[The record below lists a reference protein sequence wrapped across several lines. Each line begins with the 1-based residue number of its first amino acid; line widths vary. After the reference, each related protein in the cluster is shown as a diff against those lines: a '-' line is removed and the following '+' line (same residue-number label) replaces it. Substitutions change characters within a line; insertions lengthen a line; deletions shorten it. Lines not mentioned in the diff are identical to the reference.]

1 MNNGAFERGWHD
13 ECKFCEQRNKFLHK
27 CMSIIKT
34 CGNISEWYWYNLKT
48 WGIYQSGSVN
58 KEVVLK
64 STPQTTAP

>member
-1 MNNGAFERGWHD
+1 MMNASFV
-13 ECKFCEQRNKFLHK
+13 NKETNSGIK

-34 CGNISEWYWYNLKT
+34 CGNISEWYWYNLNM
-48 WGIYQSGSVN
+48 GNQSNGRVN

>member
-13 ECKFCEQRNKFLHK
+13 ECKFCEQRNQFWHT

-34 CGNISEWYWYNLKT
+34 CGNISEWYWYNLNM
-48 WGIYQSGSVN
+48 GNLSNGRVN